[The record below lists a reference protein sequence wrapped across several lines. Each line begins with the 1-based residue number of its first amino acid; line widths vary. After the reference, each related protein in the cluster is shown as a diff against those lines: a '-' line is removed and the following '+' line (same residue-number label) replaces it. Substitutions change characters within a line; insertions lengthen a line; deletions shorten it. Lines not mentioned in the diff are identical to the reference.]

1 MAPEYAM
8 HGCFSAKSDVFSF
21 GVLVLEIIT
30 GRQNG
35 SFNSEDEQEYLLTN
49 VSNIFMSSFRSAE
62 LFFFLLLLKMVHCI
76 FLIYY
81 PNT

>member
-35 SFNSEDEQEYLLTN
+35 SFNSEEEQEYLLTN
-49 VSNIFMSSFRSAE
+49 VSNIFMSRFRSVE
-62 LFFFLLLLKMVHCI
+62 LFFVLLLKMVHCI
-76 FLIYY
+76 SLIYY